1 MINKMI
7 NRMINQS
14 QNGKKSIKKQFFVCI
29 TFLLLANLVNAQVYT
44 GNFKITEN
52 DKVNSD
58 AFKAK
63 VGTVRLA
70 EFKKLESLIIPK
82 STAAGLAPAVDYFV
96 GQYAMSETE
105 LVFLLGVP
113 DVKVSNVIYQYNLG
127 NSNSACKL
135 YVGIDSEGFV
145 SYSVLKSCN

>member
-1 MINKMI
+1 MI
-7 NRMINQS
+7 NRIINQS
-14 QNGKKSIKKQFFVCI
+14 QNGKSSIKKQFFI
-29 TFLLLANLVNAQVYT
+29 WIAFLLLANLVNAQVNA

-52 DKVNSD
+52 DKINSD
-58 AFKAK
+58 AFKTK
-63 VGTVRLA
+63 VGTLRLT

-82 STAAGLAPAVDYFV
+82 TQEAGVANNDQHFI
-96 GQYAMSETE
+96 GENAMTETE

-113 DVKVSNVIYQYNLG
+113 DVKVSSVIYQYNLG

>member
-1 MINKMI
+1 MINK
-7 NRMINQS
+7 MINQS
-14 QNGKKSIKKQFFVCI
+14 QNGKSLIKKQFFI
-29 TFLLLANLVNAQVYT
+29 WIAFLLLANLANAQVNA

-63 VGTVRLA
+63 VGTARLT
-70 EFKKLESLIIPK
+70 EFKKLEGLVIPK
-82 STAAGLAPAVDYFV
+82 TPASGVADI
-96 GQYAMSETE
+96 GQHFIGEYAMTETE

-135 YVGIDSEGFV
+135 YVGIDTEGFV
-145 SYSVLKSCN
+145 SYSVLKACN

>member
-1 MINKMI
+1 
-7 NRMINQS
+7 MINQS
-14 QNGKKSIKKQFFVCI
+14 QNGKSLIKKQFFI
-29 TFLLLANLVNAQVYT
+29 WIAFLLLANLANAQVNA

-63 VGTVRLA
+63 VGTARLT
-70 EFKKLESLIIPK
+70 EFKKLEGLVIPK
-82 STAAGLAPAVDYFV
+82 TPASGVADI
-96 GQYAMSETE
+96 GQHFIGEYAMTETE

-113 DVKVSNVIYQYNLG
+113 DVKVSNVIYQYNLC

>member
-1 MINKMI
+1 
-7 NRMINQS
+7 MINQS
-14 QNGKKSIKKQFFVCI
+14 QNGKSFIKKQFFI
-29 TFLLLANLVNAQVYT
+29 WIAFLLLANLANAQVNA

-63 VGTVRLA
+63 VGTARLT
-70 EFKKLESLIIPK
+70 EFKKLEGLVIPK
-82 STAAGLAPAVDYFV
+82 TPASGVADI
-96 GQYAMSETE
+96 GQHFIGEYAMTETE

>member
-1 MINKMI
+1 
-7 NRMINQS
+7 MINQS
-14 QNGKKSIKKQFFVCI
+14 QNGKSLIKKQFFI
-29 TFLLLANLVNAQVYT
+29 WIAFLLLANLANAQVNA

-63 VGTVRLA
+63 VGTARLT
-70 EFKKLESLIIPK
+70 EFKKLEGLVIPK
-82 STAAGLAPAVDYFV
+82 TPASGVADI
-96 GQYAMSETE
+96 GQHFIGEYAMTETE

>member
-1 MINKMI
+1 
-7 NRMINQS
+7 MINQS
-14 QNGKKSIKKQFFVCI
+14 QNGKSFIKKQFFI
-29 TFLLLANLVNAQVYT
+29 WIAFLLLANLANAQVNA

-63 VGTVRLA
+63 VGTARLT
-70 EFKKLESLIIPK
+70 EFKKLEGLVIPK
-82 STAAGLAPAVDYFV
+82 TPASGVADIGHHFI
-96 GQYAMSETE
+96 GEYAMTETE

-127 NSNSACKL
+127 NNNSACKL

>member
-7 NRMINQS
+7 IQS
-14 QNGKKSIKKQFFVCI
+14 QNGKSLIKKQFFI
-29 TFLLLANLVNAQVYT
+29 WLAFLLLANLANAQVNA

-52 DKVNSD
+52 DKINSD

-63 VGTVRLA
+63 VGTARLT
-70 EFKKLESLIIPK
+70 EFKKLESLVIPK
-82 STAAGLAPAVDYFV
+82 TPASGVAEV
-96 GQYAMSETE
+96 GQHFIGEFAMTETE

>member
-1 MINKMI
+1 MINK
-7 NRMINQS
+7 MINQS
-14 QNGKKSIKKQFFVCI
+14 QNGKSFIKKQFFI
-29 TFLLLANLVNAQVYT
+29 WIAFLLLANLANAQVNA

-63 VGTVRLA
+63 VGTARLT
-70 EFKKLESLIIPK
+70 EFKKLEGLVIPK
-82 STAAGLAPAVDYFV
+82 TPASGVADI
-96 GQYAMSETE
+96 GQHFIGEYAMTETE

>member
-1 MINKMI
+1 MINK
-7 NRMINQS
+7 MINQS
-14 QNGKKSIKKQFFVCI
+14 QNGKSLIKKQFFI
-29 TFLLLANLVNAQVYT
+29 WLAFLLLANLANAQVNA

-52 DKVNSD
+52 DKINSD

-63 VGTVRLA
+63 VGTARLL

-82 STAAGLAPAVDYFV
+82 STAAVVAPEGEHFI
-96 GQYAMSETE
+96 GQYSMTETE
-105 LVFLLGVP
+105 LVFLLGTP

>member
-7 NRMINQS
+7 NQN
-14 QNGKKSIKKQFFVCI
+14 QNGNSSISKQFLAWI
-29 TFLLLANLVNAQVYT
+29 AFLFLVNMVNAQVNA

-52 DKVNSD
+52 DKINSD

-63 VGTVRLA
+63 VGTVRLI

-82 STAAGLAPAVDYFV
+82 STAAGVAPAVDYFV
-96 GQYAMSETE
+96 GQYAMTETE

-135 YVGIDSEGFV
+135 YVGIDTEGFV